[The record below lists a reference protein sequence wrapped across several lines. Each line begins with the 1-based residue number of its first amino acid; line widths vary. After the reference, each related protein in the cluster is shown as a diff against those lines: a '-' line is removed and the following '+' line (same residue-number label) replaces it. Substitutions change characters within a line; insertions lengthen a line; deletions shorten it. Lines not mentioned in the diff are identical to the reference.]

1 LKINTLSLW
10 WSIDNFPYLTVLVKL
25 KFVQM
30 ETLGDIIRVER
41 EKRGLLLRQV
51 GAALEVDQALISKY
65 ERGERI
71 PTKEQ
76 VSRLAKFYK
85 RDENDLIAAW
95 LADKI
100 LIELQHEKMAL
111 RAMKMVEE
119 KIKSKK

>member
-1 LKINTLSLW
+1 M
-10 WSIDNFPYLTVLVKL
+10 
-25 KFVQM
+25 Q
-30 ETLGDIIRVER
+30 TLGELIHKQR

-65 ERGERI
+65 ERGERL

-76 VSRLAKFYK
+76 VVRLAKFYK
-85 RDENDLIAAW
+85 IDENDLMAAW

-119 KIKSKK
+119 KIKSNK

>member
-1 LKINTLSLW
+1 
-10 WSIDNFPYLTVLVKL
+10 
-25 KFVQM
+25 M

-51 GAALEVDQALISKY
+51 GAALDVDQALISKY

-76 VSRLAKFYK
+76 VARLAKYYK
-85 RDENDLIAAW
+85 FDLNDLMAAW

-100 LIELQHEKMAL
+100 LNELQNEKMAL
-111 RAMKMVEE
+111 RAVKLVEE
-119 KIKSKK
+119 KLKA